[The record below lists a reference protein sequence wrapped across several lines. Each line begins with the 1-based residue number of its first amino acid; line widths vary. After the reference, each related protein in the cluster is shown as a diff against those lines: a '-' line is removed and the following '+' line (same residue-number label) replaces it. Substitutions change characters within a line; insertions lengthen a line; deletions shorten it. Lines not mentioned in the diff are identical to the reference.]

1 MKSIFSGLVSVLA
14 VNFWALPAF
23 ALGNDGRDLFGR
35 HDFGFHDVGFGAML
49 FGGLMMIAFW
59 GGVIVLIVLV
69 VRWLGGG
76 GSAHHNRPAASRTA
90 LDILRERYARGEVD
104 HDEFER
110 RKQLLAE

>member
-1 MKSIFSGLVSVLA
+1 MKSIMSRLAPVLA
-14 VNFWALPAF
+14 VNFWALPVF
-23 ALGNDGRDLFGR
+23 ALGNDGRDLFGH

-59 GGVIVLIVLV
+59 GGIIVLIVLA

-76 GSAHHNRPAASRTA
+76 GSAHRNRPTEGRSA

-110 RKQLLAE
+110 RKQLLTE

>member
-1 MKSIFSGLVSVLA
+1 MKSTISGLLSVMAFNL
-14 VNFWALPAF
+14 WASPAF

-35 HDFGFHDVGFGAML
+35 HEFGFHEFGFGAMF

-59 GGVIVLIVLV
+59 AGLIVLIVLA
-69 VRWLGGG
+69 VRWLG
-76 GSAHHNRPAASRTA
+76 GSAHHNRPPEGRSA